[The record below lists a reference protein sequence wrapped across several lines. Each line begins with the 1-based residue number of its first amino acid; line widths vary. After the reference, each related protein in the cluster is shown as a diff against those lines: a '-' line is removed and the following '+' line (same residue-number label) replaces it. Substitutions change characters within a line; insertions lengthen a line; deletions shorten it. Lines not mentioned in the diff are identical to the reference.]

1 VTIEAPVADLA
12 ADFSSPGT
20 TALPWMDAEEQLR
33 KADVFWLATVRPE
46 GRPHVVP
53 VLAVWFDG
61 SLYFLTGHG
70 EQKVKNLATNS
81 HVSVTTG
88 RNDLGEGFDIVV
100 EGRATG
106 VSDNATLSS
115 VVEAYVAKYGEGW
128 RLPIDQVLFYEVT
141 PSKVF
146 GFGRRDGRVGPPS
159 GRGEMFNQTR
169 WRFQALRKGGRP

>member
-1 VTIEAPVADLA
+1 MTIESPVADLA
-12 ADFSSPGT
+12 EDFSSPGT
-20 TALPWMDAEEQLR
+20 TALPWTDAEEQLQT
-33 KADVFWLATVRPE
+33 ADVFWLATVRPD

-53 VLAVWFDG
+53 VLALWLDG

-81 HVSVTTG
+81 RVSVTTG
-88 RNDLGEGFDIVV
+88 RNDLSEGFDVVV
-100 EGRATG
+100 EGQAGAVTDDAEMGR
-106 VSDNATLSS
+106 
-115 VVEAYVAKYGEGW
+115 VVQAFAVKYGEGW

-169 WRFQALRKGGRP
+169 WRFQERNRT

>member
-1 VTIEAPVADLA
+1 MTIEAPVADLA
-12 ADFSSPGT
+12 EDFSSPGT
-20 TALPWMDAEEQLR
+20 TAMPWTDAEEQLR

-53 VLAVWFDG
+53 VLAAWLDG

-81 HVSVTTG
+81 HVSITTG
-88 RNDLGEGFDIVV
+88 RNDLSEGFDVVV
-100 EGRATG
+100 EGHAGAVTDDARLG
-106 VSDNATLSS
+106 R
-115 VVEAYVAKYGEGW
+115 VVDAYAAKYGEGW

-169 WRFQALRKGGRP
+169 WRFPVVREGSQ